1 MRLSPH
7 VERLIDMALDEDLK
21 GGDATT
27 DAIFGPDQRAEGT
40 LLAKTDLV
48 LAGSAVFTAVMQR
61 MDPRVEVR
69 WDARDGD
76 SVTDRTTMAA
86 ISGPVRA
93 ILKGERTALN
103 LLQRMCGVATLTR
116 SYARELDGTDTNV
129 TDTRKTLPGWRELDK
144 YAVLCG
150 GGRNHRYNLGGGV
163 MIKDNHIAAAGS
175 IVEAVRRV
183 RALAPHTLK
192 IEVEVDTIDQLDD
205 AVGAGAD
212 IILLDNMDD
221 ATTAEAVKRA
231 RALAGARPILL
242 EASGGIT
249 IERLKSLAATG
260 VDLISVGA
268 LTHSAKAA
276 DISLDIKVQG

>member
-7 VERLIDMALDEDLK
+7 VERLIDMALDEDLH

-27 DAIFGPDQRAEGT
+27 DAIFGPDQRAEGI

-48 LAGSAVFTAVMQR
+48 LSGADIFTAVMR
-61 MDPRVEVR
+61 RVDPRVEVR
-69 WDARDGD
+69 WGAQDGD
-76 SVTDRTTMAA
+76 AVADRTAMA
-86 ISGPVRA
+86 SLQGPVRA

-103 LLQRMCGVATLTR
+103 ALQRMCGVATLTR
-116 SYARELDGTDTNV
+116 AYARELDGTDTAV

-144 YAVLCG
+144 YAVRCG
-150 GGRNHRYNLGGGV
+150 GGRNHRHNLAGGV

-175 IVEAVRRV
+175 IAEAVRRV

-192 IEVEVDTIDQLDD
+192 IEVEVDAIAQLDD

-221 ATTAEAVKRA
+221 ATTAEAVRRA

-249 IERLKSLAATG
+249 LERLKRLAATG

-276 DISLDIKVQG
+276 DISLDLHVQK